1 MSIRARAGALAR
13 GSARNPDPAV
23 GCVRSACGP
32 PEFGVGRRR
41 ATEGART
48 KMRNYVDGGE
58 AIVEAFRK
66 LKVDYIMSS
75 PGSEWSPVWEA
86 LTRQTVEKR
95 PGPKFIESWHE
106 TLAVNM
112 ASGYTAITGRP
123 QAVLLHAAV
132 GLLQGA
138 M

>member
-1 MSIRARAGALAR
+1 
-13 GSARNPDPAV
+13 
-23 GCVRSACGP
+23 
-32 PEFGVGRRR
+32 
-41 ATEGART
+41 
-48 KMRNYVDGGE
+48 MRNYVDGGE

-95 PGPKFIESWHE
+95 SGPKFIESWHE

-123 QAVLLHAAV
+123 QAVLLHAGV

-138 M
+138 MGIHGALQAEVPMVVMSVNRNRSARTRISTSRASGSAA

>member
-1 MSIRARAGALAR
+1 MSIRVVLRTGKIRCWYA
-13 GSARNPDPAV
+13 SKS
-23 GCVRSACGP
+23 RS
-32 PEFGVGRRR
+32 
-41 ATEGART
+41 TD
-48 KMRNYVDGGE
+48 KMKNYLDGGE

-106 TLAVNM
+106 PLAVNM

-123 QAVLLHAAV
+123 QAVLLHA
-132 GLLQGA
+132 
-138 M
+138 

>member
-1 MSIRARAGALAR
+1 
-13 GSARNPDPAV
+13 
-23 GCVRSACGP
+23 
-32 PEFGVGRRR
+32 
-41 ATEGART
+41 
-48 KMRNYVDGGE
+48 MRNYVDGGE

-123 QAVLLHAAV
+123 QARYEALRSLNQPLRSRTFWSLATVNSPREP
-132 GLLQGA
+132 A